1 MKFISKGT
9 YALHTN
15 DRYGS
20 RLCRKKRVRLP
31 ACGAESNG
39 DAGKTAGPGLQPP
52 SQHLG
57 AAVQVVV
64 TFNKEKA

>member
-1 MKFISKGT
+1 MRFTLTTFMKVVFVI
-9 YALHTN
+9 
-15 DRYGS
+15 
-20 RLCRKKRVRLP
+20 KKRVRLP
-31 ACGAESNG
+31 ACGAESDR

>member
-9 YALHTN
+9 YALHVS
-15 DRYGS
+15 DLYES
-20 RLCRKKRVRLP
+20 RLCKKKRVGLP

-52 SQHLG
+52 RQHLG
-57 AAVQVVV
+57 AAVQVVM